1 MEWRV
6 HVFSLDLSIDTLFWR
21 FWPIL
26 SELLTKIIIPSS
38 ILGGN
43 PMTGLPHFAAKIKFV
58 QCPKKL
64 ASRNARERQREERER
79 EKKIIYFDME

>member
-1 MEWRV
+1 MEQCV
-6 HVFSLDLSIDTLFWR
+6 HVFSLDLSIDTLFWK

-43 PMTGLPHFAAKIKFV
+43 PMTGLLHFAAKIKFV
-58 QCPKKL
+58 PVLK
-64 ASRNARERQREERER
+64 S
-79 EKKIIYFDME
+79 